1 MVFSSLV
8 FLWLF
13 LPVVFALYFTAKE
26 QYRNVILL
34 IASLFFYAWG
44 EPVYVLVMILSII
57 VNCFC
62 GLKIG
67 AAEEHKRKRALFWGV
82 FVNLALLGV
91 FKYTGFF
98 TENVNAIFGLQV
110 EVKHLP
116 LPIGISFYTFQ
127 SISYL
132 VDIYRRVC
140 EPQRNIIKMGLF
152 ISFFPQL
159 IAGPILKYYDIAS
172 QIDKR
177 QVTLPLFNEGAVRFL
192 QGLAKKVIIA
202 NIMAKTAD
210 EIFALGLNDLSTPA
224 AWIGIIAYT
233 FQIYFDF
240 SGYSDMAIG
249 LGKMFGFHIHENF
262 NYPYT
267 ATSIK
272 DFWRRWHIS
281 LSTWFKEYLYIPL
294 GGNREGTLKTYRN
307 LMIVFFL
314 TGLWHGASWNFVVW
328 GLFHGTFLVLERIF
342 PIEKM
347 LHFRLLKSI
356 YALLVVMVGWVFFRA
371 ETLGAAC
378 DYLKRMF
385 VPYNME
391 SYSKYLS
398 NEFVYVAILAFV
410 CCGFGAMLYRKIFAA
425 MKRDGWGDV
434 LIKALNP
441 AFCALIAYFSVL
453 LLASNTY
460 NPFIYF
466 RF

>member
-1 MVFSSLV
+1 MVFSSLI
-8 FLWLF
+8 FLWIF
-13 LPVVFALYFTAKE
+13 LPVVFILYFTAKE
-26 QYRNVILL
+26 QYRNIILL

-44 EPVYVLVMILSII
+44 EPVYVFVMMLSIVI
-57 VNCFC
+57 NYFC

-67 AAEEHKRKRALFWGV
+67 VEDEHKRKRALFWGV

-98 TENVNAIFGLQV
+98 TENVNAVFGLQV

-140 EPQRNIIKMGLF
+140 EPQKNIVKMGLF

-210 EIFALGLNDLSTPA
+210 EIFALGISDISTP
-224 AWIGIIAYT
+224 
-233 FQIYFDF
+233 
-240 SGYSDMAIG
+240 
-249 LGKMFGFHIHENF
+249 
-262 NYPYT
+262 T
-267 ATSIK
+267 A
-272 DFWRRWHIS
+272 
-281 LSTWFKEYLYIPL
+281 WFKEYLYIPL

-314 TGLWHGASWNFVVW
+314 TGLWHGASWNFVIW

-342 PIEKM
+342 PIEKI

-356 YALLVVMVGWVFFRA
+356 YTLLVVIVAWVFFRA
-371 ETLGAAC
+371 ETLGSAWA
-378 DYLKRMF
+378 YLNRMF
-385 VPYNME
+385 VPYDME

-398 NEFVYVAILAFV
+398 NEFVYVAVLALAS
-410 CCGFGAMLYRKIFAA
+410 CGFGAMLYRRLFALIG
-425 MKRDGWGDV
+425 RENWGNAV
-434 LIKALNP
+434 VRAVNP
-441 AFCALIAYFSVL
+441 AFCAVIAYFSVL